1 MSTVVAPRSRAHPS
15 RWTLRARLLVLV
27 VGLIAVVAVL
37 MGVVSALALRS
48 SLVAQLDEQLTRSAR
63 LAQHAPDRG
72 ADVPSD
78 GTSDGTSSG
87 PSDTPSGLPT
97 STDGRLPDGQAAGT
111 INAFT
116 DGTTSTAGY
125 IDDSTGVATFV
136 ELDAEATDAL
146 LALPADGRVHDIAI
160 DGLGDYRALV
170 TSSREGFTTVT
181 AVPMSTVSGTVS
193 DYVGVEI
200 VVAVVALL
208 VAGAL
213 ALLLLR
219 RELRPLAR
227 VAATATRVA
236 ELPLDRGEVTLAER
250 VPERDTDPATEVGQV
265 GSALNRMLGH
275 IENALAARHESETQ
289 VRQFVADASHEL
301 RTPLASIR
309 GYAELVR
316 RSPEELPDGALQA
329 LGRVESESLR
339 MTALVEDMLLLAR
352 LDAGRPLDSEPVDL
366 TGLAIDAVADAHAAG
381 PDHTWRLDLPGV
393 EDSWDDDT
401 EAGEGSEEWALSD
414 LVVSGQ
420 EDQAEDVVVLGDD
433 HRLRQVLANL
443 LSNARVHTPP
453 GTTVTVRPRRE
464 GDHVVLQVADDG
476 PGIPPALRDR
486 LFQRF
491 TRGDASRNRAAGSTG
506 LGLAIAHAVVTA
518 HGGTI
523 AVDSSPGSTAFT
535 VTLPAAPEA

>member
-1 MSTVVAPRSRAHPS
+1 MSTPRTTRLTPS
-15 RWTLRARLLVLV
+15 RWTLRTRLLTLV

-37 MGVVSALALRS
+37 MGVVSALALRG
-48 SLVAQLDEQLTRSAR
+48 SLVTQLDEQLSRSSGFAQRAPER
-63 LAQHAPDRG
+63 LGELPSLTG
-72 ADVPSD
+72 GTPSD
-78 GTSDGTSSG
+78 DPSSG
-87 PSDTPSGLPT
+87 TGSPLEDRQPP
-97 STDGRLPDGQAAGT
+97 GQAAGT
-111 INAFT
+111 VNVFD
-116 DGTTSTAGY
+116 DGSTTSAGY
-125 IDDSTGVATFV
+125 LDRETGEFV
-136 ELDAEATDAL
+136 VLDASATAAL
-146 LALPADGRVHDIAI
+146 LAVPADGSAHDVTL
-160 DGLGDYRALV
+160 DGLGDYRALAASTHDGV
-170 TSSREGFTTVT
+170 TTVT
-181 AVPMSTVSGTVS
+181 AVPMSTVTETVN
-193 DYVGVEI
+193 DYVMAEL
-200 VVAVVALL
+200 VVAAIALL

-250 VPERDTDPATEVGQV
+250 VPARDTDPATEVGQV
-265 GSALNRMLGH
+265 GAALNRLLGH
-275 IENALAARHESETQ
+275 VESALAARHESETQ

-352 LDAGRPLDSEPVDL
+352 LDAGRPLDSAPVDL
-366 TGLAIDAVADAHAAG
+366 TGLAIDAIADAHAAG
-381 PDHTWRLDLPGV
+381 PDHTWRLDLPGTD
-393 EDSWDDDT
+393 EGPWDT
-401 EAGEGSEEWALSD
+401 EAPELGAEEWALSD
-414 LVVSGQ
+414 LLVAAQ
-420 EDQAEDVVVLGDD
+420 DDQAEEVVVLGDD

-443 LSNARVHTPP
+443 LSNARVHTPA

-464 GDHVVLQVADDG
+464 GDHVVLEVSDDG
-476 PGIPPALRDR
+476 PGIAPALRER

-518 HGGTI
+518 HGGTLTV
-523 AVDSSPGSTAFT
+523 ASRPGSTTFT
-535 VTLPAAPEA
+535 VMLPAAPDD